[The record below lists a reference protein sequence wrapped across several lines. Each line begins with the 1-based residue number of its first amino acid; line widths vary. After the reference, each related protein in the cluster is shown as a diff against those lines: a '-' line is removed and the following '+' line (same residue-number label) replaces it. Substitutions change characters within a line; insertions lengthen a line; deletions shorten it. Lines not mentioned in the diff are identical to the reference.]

1 MHELFIALVTLIIL
15 AFIAGLFFLFD
26 NEILHGCF
34 AKKIRKYFGVE
45 E

>member
-1 MHELFIALVTLIIL
+1 MTELFITLVTLIIL

-26 NEILHGCF
+26 NEILHGHF